1 MPLITIPAT
10 PALVYFLVNICV
22 YYTSY
27 CLIKGLHWFSSKY
40 PGVSQVTYGLGFF
53 VVAIVLLLKYLEDD
67 NKNSDDDD
75 DDDDDDDEDKDMSS
89 KSD

>member
-1 MPLITIPAT
+1 MPLIAIPAA

-27 CLIKGLHWFSSKY
+27 YLIVGLHWFSSNH

-67 NKNSDDDD
+67 NEKSKENSDS
-75 DDDDDDDEDKDMSS
+75 DDEGKDMSS
-89 KSD
+89 LSVPD

>member
-10 PALVYFLVNICV
+10 PALVYVLVNICM

-27 CLIKGLHWFSSKY
+27 CLIVGLYWFSSNQ
-40 PGVSQVTYGLGFF
+40 PGVSQVTYGLSFF
-53 VVAIVLLLKYLEDD
+53 VVGIVLLLKYLEDD
-67 NKNSDDDD
+67 KKKDDDD
-75 DDDDDDDEDKDMSS
+75 DDEDEDKDMSS

>member
-1 MPLITIPAT
+1 MPLIAIPAT
-10 PALVYFLVNICV
+10 PALVYVLVNICMF
-22 YYTSY
+22 YTLY
-27 CLIKGLHWFSSKY
+27 CLIVGLHWFSSKN
-40 PGVSQVTYGLGFF
+40 PGVSQVTYGLVFF

-75 DDDDDDDEDKDMSS
+75 DEDKDMSS